1 VGPFNADH
9 IPMMMWLPPKYA
21 VSQVVCY
28 IKDKFAIHLPV
39 CDQSNR
45 KITGPHLP
53 RFGRGLL
60 KFIAGSEPPPTTI
73 RQPPRPAKASA
84 PARSMSRYTYRRGSA
99 RRSPYCDPLGRCKCL
114 VLIPSTSIGF
124 VFGAM
129 VSYVLNRRIT
139 FRHQPR
145 FGRGLLKFIA
155 VGAAGLGLN
164 ALIVAALAGA
174 RLPFILAQMAA
185 TAVVLVWNF
194 AIARLVIFRPQTSGG

>member
-1 VGPFNADH
+1 MIPQPTSPALRSKAQWWKAVNWSRLKLICVGAREPMNGADR
-9 IPMMMWLPPKYA
+9 IRNFVVLSDPRVQA
-21 VSQVVCY
+21 VLSEFLR
-28 IKDKFAIHLPV
+28 FAAVGAVATIVHYSILIFLV
-39 CDQSNR
+39 ELVH
-45 KITGPHLP
+45 GP
-53 RFGRGLL
+53 
-60 KFIAGSEPPPTTI
+60 
-73 RQPPRPAKASA
+73 
-84 PARSMSRYTYRRGSA
+84 
-99 RRSPYCDPLGRCKCL
+99 
-114 VLIPSTSIGF
+114 LIPSTSIGF

-194 AIARLVIFRPQTSGG
+194 AIARLVIFRQQTSGG